1 MENTN
6 IINPFLKCEFSNTG
20 TLNIIRLKFYYFTNF
35 LTVNKYTD
43 KYLNASNNF
52 KYLLQN
58 LTKVGT
64 MSVV

>member
-6 IINPFLKCEFSNTG
+6 IINPFLKCEFSNTDPR
-20 TLNIIRLKFYYFTNF
+20 NICLKFYYFTKF
-35 LTVNKYTD
+35 LTVNKYTV